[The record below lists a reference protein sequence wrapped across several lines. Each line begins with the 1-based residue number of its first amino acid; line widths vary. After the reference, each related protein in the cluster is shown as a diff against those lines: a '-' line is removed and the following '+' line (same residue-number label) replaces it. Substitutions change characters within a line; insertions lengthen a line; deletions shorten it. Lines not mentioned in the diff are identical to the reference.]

1 MKANRLRL
9 EKKFD
14 VIERAGGI
22 KLPHMKSGSGISFTY
37 WERLNVIF
45 SLPAFLFGFVYYIY
59 HGLWK
64 KSLILVA
71 FCLASIELL
80 DIIFIRYPSI
90 YELWY
95 GFSYLI
101 TPMVFALR
109 ANGDLYTEYRLNKN
123 VNNSLWSDAMHRLT
137 RNKAAML
144 GACILILLI
153 TLAALAPW
161 IAPYSY
167 SYQDLNLGA
176 SPPSADHLLGTDV
189 LGRDLLSRILYGAR
203 ISLLVGFVATGV
215 ALVIGVSWGIIAGY
229 AGGKVD
235 SIMMRIVDVLYGLPF
250 IIFIILL
257 MVIFGRNLWLL
268 FGAIGAVEWLTMAR
282 IVRGQ
287 VIGLKNQEFVMA
299 AKAMGVSNLSMFR
312 RHLLPNILGPIAVY
326 ATLTI
331 PQVML
336 LEGFLSFLGLG
347 IQPPMSS
354 WGTLIKDGVES
365 MEEYSWL
372 LIYPGLTFTITLF
385 ALNFFGDGLRDALDP
400 KTTDN

>member
-1 MKANRLRL
+1 M
-9 EKKFD
+9 
-14 VIERAGGI
+14 
-22 KLPHMKSGSGISFTY
+22 MQ
-37 WERLNVIF
+37 
-45 SLPAFLFGFVYYIY
+45 
-59 HGLWK
+59 
-64 KSLILVA
+64 
-71 FCLASIELL
+71 
-80 DIIFIRYPSI
+80 
-90 YELWY
+90 
-95 GFSYLI
+95 
-101 TPMVFALR
+101 
-109 ANGDLYTEYRLNKN
+109 
-123 VNNSLWSDAMHRLT
+123 NNSSLWNDAYRRLVQ
-137 RNKAAML
+137 NKAAMI
-144 GACILILLI
+144 GGMILVFFILCAI
-153 TLAALAPW
+153 FAPL

-167 SYQDLNLGA
+167 SYQDLDLGA
-176 SPPSADHLLGTDV
+176 SKPSWDHLLGTDV
-189 LGRDLLSRILYGAR
+189 MGRDLLSRILYGAR
-203 ISLLVGFVATGV
+203 ISLMVGVVATGV

-229 AGGKVD
+229 FGGRVD

-287 VIGLKNQEFVMA
+287 VIGLKNQEFVLA
-299 AKAMGVSNLSMFR
+299 AQAMGVSNMAMFKK
-312 RHLLPNILGPIAVY
+312 HLFPNILGPIAVY

-336 LEGFLSFLGLG
+336 LESFLSFLGLG

-400 KTTDN
+400 KTSAD

>member
-1 MKANRLRL
+1 MS
-9 EKKFD
+9 
-14 VIERAGGI
+14 
-22 KLPHMKSGSGISFTY
+22 KSST
-37 WERLNVIF
+37 
-45 SLPAFLFGFVYYIY
+45 
-59 HGLWK
+59 
-64 KSLILVA
+64 
-71 FCLASIELL
+71 
-80 DIIFIRYPSI
+80 
-90 YELWY
+90 
-95 GFSYLI
+95 
-101 TPMVFALR
+101 
-109 ANGDLYTEYRLNKN
+109 
-123 VNNSLWSDAMHRLT
+123 LWSDAIYRLT
-137 RNKAAML
+137 RNKAAMF
-144 GACILILLI
+144 GAFILFVLILC
-153 TLAALAPW
+153 AALAPW

-167 SYQDLNLGA
+167 SFQNLELGA
-176 SPPSADHLLGTDV
+176 SPPSAAHILGTDV

-268 FGAIGAVEWLTMAR
+268 FGAIGAVEWLAMAR

-299 AKAMGVSNLSMFR
+299 AKAMGVSNISMFR
-312 RHLLPNILGPIAVY
+312 KHLLPNILGPIAVY

-372 LIYPGLTFTITLF
+372 LVYPGITFTITLF

-400 KTTDN
+400 KTSDN

>member
-1 MKANRLRL
+1 MSNR
-9 EKKFD
+9 
-14 VIERAGGI
+14 
-22 KLPHMKSGSGISFTY
+22 ST
-37 WERLNVIF
+37 
-45 SLPAFLFGFVYYIY
+45 
-59 HGLWK
+59 
-64 KSLILVA
+64 
-71 FCLASIELL
+71 
-80 DIIFIRYPSI
+80 
-90 YELWY
+90 
-95 GFSYLI
+95 
-101 TPMVFALR
+101 
-109 ANGDLYTEYRLNKN
+109 
-123 VNNSLWSDAMHRLT
+123 LWSDAIYRLT
-137 RNKAAML
+137 RNKAAMF
-144 GACILILLI
+144 GAFILFVLILC
-153 TLAALAPW
+153 AALAPW

-167 SYQDLNLGA
+167 SFQNLVLGA
-176 SPPSADHLLGTDV
+176 SPPSAAHILGTDV

-299 AKAMGVSNLSMFR
+299 AKAMGVSNISMFR
-312 RHLLPNILGPIAVY
+312 KHLLPNILGPIAVY

-372 LIYPGLTFTITLF
+372 LVYPGLTFTITLF

-400 KTTDN
+400 KTTDS

>member
-1 MKANRLRL
+1 MN
-9 EKKFD
+9 
-14 VIERAGGI
+14 
-22 KLPHMKSGSGISFTY
+22 
-37 WERLNVIF
+37 
-45 SLPAFLFGFVYYIY
+45 
-59 HGLWK
+59 
-64 KSLILVA
+64 
-71 FCLASIELL
+71 
-80 DIIFIRYPSI
+80 
-90 YELWY
+90 
-95 GFSYLI
+95 
-101 TPMVFALR
+101 
-109 ANGDLYTEYRLNKN
+109 
-123 VNNSLWSDAMHRLT
+123 NNSLWSDAFYRLR
-137 RNKAAML
+137 RNKAAMF
-144 GACILILLI
+144 GGFILILLI
-153 TLAALAPW
+153 VVAILAPW

-176 SPPSADHLLGTDV
+176 SPPSSEHFLGTDV

-203 ISLLVGFVATGV
+203 ISLLVGFVATAV
-215 ALVIGVSWGIIAGY
+215 ALIIGVSWGIVAGY
-229 AGGKVD
+229 AGGRVD

-287 VIGLKNQEFVMA
+287 VIGLKNQEFVLA
-299 AKAMGVSNLSMFR
+299 AKAMGVSNFSMFR

-372 LIYPGLTFTITLF
+372 LIYPGITFTITLF

-400 KTTDN
+400 KTSDN

>member
-1 MKANRLRL
+1 M
-9 EKKFD
+9 
-14 VIERAGGI
+14 
-22 KLPHMKSGSGISFTY
+22 S
-37 WERLNVIF
+37 
-45 SLPAFLFGFVYYIY
+45 
-59 HGLWK
+59 
-64 KSLILVA
+64 
-71 FCLASIELL
+71 
-80 DIIFIRYPSI
+80 
-90 YELWY
+90 
-95 GFSYLI
+95 
-101 TPMVFALR
+101 
-109 ANGDLYTEYRLNKN
+109 
-123 VNNSLWSDAMHRLT
+123 NNSSLWSDAVGRLLK
-137 RNKAAML
+137 NKAAMV
-144 GACILILLI
+144 GAIILILLI
-153 TLAALAPW
+153 GCAILAPV

-167 SYQDLNLGA
+167 SFQNLDLGA
-176 SPPSADHLLGTDV
+176 SPPSSEHLLGTDI

-215 ALVIGVSWGIIAGY
+215 ALVIGVSWGIVAGY
-229 AGGKVD
+229 FGGRVD
-235 SIMMRIVDVLYGLPF
+235 QIMMRIVDVLYGLPF

-268 FGAIGAVEWLTMAR
+268 FGAFGAVVWLTMAR

-287 VIGLKNQEFVMA
+287 VMSLKNQEFVLA
-299 AKAMGVSNLSMFR
+299 AQAMGISNLSMFR

-336 LEGFLSFLGLG
+336 LESFLSFLGLG

-372 LIYPGLTFTITLF
+372 LIYPGITFTITLF

-400 KTTDN
+400 KTSDN

>member
-1 MKANRLRL
+1 MS
-9 EKKFD
+9 
-14 VIERAGGI
+14 
-22 KLPHMKSGSGISFTY
+22 KSST
-37 WERLNVIF
+37 
-45 SLPAFLFGFVYYIY
+45 
-59 HGLWK
+59 
-64 KSLILVA
+64 
-71 FCLASIELL
+71 
-80 DIIFIRYPSI
+80 
-90 YELWY
+90 
-95 GFSYLI
+95 
-101 TPMVFALR
+101 
-109 ANGDLYTEYRLNKN
+109 
-123 VNNSLWSDAMHRLT
+123 LWSDAIYRLT
-137 RNKAAML
+137 RNKAAMF
-144 GACILILLI
+144 GAFILFVLILC
-153 TLAALAPW
+153 AALAPW

-167 SYQDLNLGA
+167 SFQNLELGA
-176 SPPSADHLLGTDV
+176 SPPSAAHILGTDV

-215 ALVIGVSWGIIAGY
+215 ALVIGVSWGIVAGY

-299 AKAMGVSNLSMFR
+299 AKAMGVSNISMFR
-312 RHLLPNILGPIAVY
+312 KHLLPNILGPIAVY

-400 KTTDN
+400 KTTDS